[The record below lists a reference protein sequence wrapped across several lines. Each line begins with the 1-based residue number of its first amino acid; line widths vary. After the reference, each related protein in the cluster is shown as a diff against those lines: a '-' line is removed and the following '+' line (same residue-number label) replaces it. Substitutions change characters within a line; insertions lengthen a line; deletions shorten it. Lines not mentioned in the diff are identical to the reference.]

1 MYKVTVTYHER
12 GAMSY
17 SSASLEEVKRVANKF
32 VAGLNIQDPT
42 ITFYKDEVIL

>member
-17 SSASLEEVKRVANKF
+17 SSTSLDEVKRVANKF
-32 VAGLNIQDPT
+32 VVGLSILNPT
-42 ITFYKDEVIL
+42 ITFYKDEIVL